1 MIAIS
6 ELIESEIEI
15 SFHNANFSIDKDVH
29 EFYNQHIGGILME
42 NNFHGNLKEARM
54 TRKMTQKEVAEKIG
68 VAKSTYSLYESG
80 NREPGVAVIKKIATV
95 LNVSG
100 DELIGINEKEDFLIQ
115 KSITEPEKNL
125 LFKYRSID
133 DKGKH
138 TVDTVL
144 EMEYIR
150 CKSDDAVFTNE

>member
-1 MIAIS
+1 
-6 ELIESEIEI
+6 
-15 SFHNANFSIDKDVH
+15 
-29 EFYNQHIGGILME
+29 ME
-42 NNFHGNLKEARM
+42 NNFHGNLKKARLAS
-54 TRKMTQKEVAEKIG
+54 KMTQKEVAEKIG

-100 DELIGINEKEDFLIQ
+100 DELIGLNEKDDFQ
-115 KSITEPEKNL
+115 TQRSITEPEQTL
-125 LFKYRSID
+125 LYKYSSID

-150 CKSDDAVFTNE
+150 CNPDQKSLKISDLHTEDKSHLMPVAAHERTDIEVTEEMKKYDDAFFDE